1 MAQKVV
7 YSGGGARGLS
17 TQIRS
22 IKPASD
28 LKAKVDEIQNK
39 VNADTDSIKSLKAQ
53 GDNLISAMERHDRIT
68 SQVDRHDLEQYGK
81 FWDGM
86 EKLTG
91 AVVEHAK
98 DKRDEARQE
107 GWNNYATLGSD
118 YGLIQKN
125 NEVWEQLRAGNEIN
139 QELAAKISKIT
150 GNENFAEKFASM
162 GRQQKWGF
170 HLAHLQAQN
179 ANLTLSYNEFRND
192 EKNQQINP
200 FSGSAWHV
208 NGNTFTLEN
217 YDKLNQEQQ
226 GTVRAAFLD
235 LHNKKLDTKGYN
247 RGVLQQYVYQPIS
260 KWANETKKKESEV
273 SIVMNAGDNIDS
285 YEQTIGAEVIA
296 LKGMTDPVLK
306 EQQKT
311 KVLQLLRGYRN
322 TLSRDYAT
330 LNRFGTTAEN
340 PGTTSLKRFDQLL
353 STLSKDNFEDD
364 SVITEIIAPLLTET
378 KRPVF
383 NKDGSPKLDKDNKP
397 VYEKITLPGLKK
409 GTDHS
414 LGQLNLLN
422 LDKYKGE
429 NLVAFAQHWNK
440 KTNAT
445 IGSAKKLINTIE
457 VKAKEEGWDQDR
469 YNKEYLTILKSPE
482 GQKIANNPQALAI
495 LKAGTI
501 DRVATT
507 LGPDESAIQLNQLIT
522 NVNGNGKFVTPEQI
536 QNFDAETVEH
546 FKKVYGLVVTDG
558 EVPPKNVKSTILK
571 MEEEIMLAGGGKG
584 KRINNGTMGADFST
598 QQVQVIQTQILEVRL
613 AVQNEAL
620 AIKAKTGVMPDLLP
634 LYRKYVDLKK
644 AEFVQGLNEGADSD
658 KRLAWNEK
666 DGFYNYPDAR
676 TLDTSLLVNDKYSE
690 NMRQF
695 RVLRNRYG
703 DLEIT
708 KIAIFKDKPEAL
720 DLVGGQIP
728 ADVQI
733 MARQLGLLPKDFVAQ
748 QRELIGLEVDAG
760 PYEPE
765 AQQVDLSFNHESYLG
780 LNEMFAMDSID
791 FKGANRIFNNQ
802 RKEQFPINASAFSTA
817 LTGLGIDFDYDT
829 HIAAFEKAQANANK
843 GRFLA
848 ARTYFRENDPVDN
861 FIQIAKDNGTTPEF
875 EALKAENEF
884 ISTLRTNGI
893 LTVSPVPSSSGSG
906 TQATSY
912 DTTSRSDKVDASD
925 DGVVYRDYKRGVD
938 QPVNAP
944 GQAKPGQ
951 LFKDAN
957 GQNWRYQS
965 GNPGFWAKTR
975 R

>member
-39 VNADTDSIKSLKAQ
+39 VNADTDSIKSLKSQ

-98 DKRDEARQE
+98 EKRDEARQE

-125 NEVWEQLRAGNEIN
+125 NEVYEQLRAGNEIN

-179 ANLTLSYNEFRND
+179 ANLTLGYNEFRND
-192 EKNQQINP
+192 ENNQQINP

-235 LHNKKLDTKGYN
+235 VHNKKLDTKGYN

-260 KWANETKKKESEV
+260 KWANDTKKKESEV

-306 EQQKT
+306 EQQKA

-322 TLSRDYAT
+322 TLGRDYAT

-353 STLSKDNFEDD
+353 STLAKDNFENDD
-364 SVITEIIAPLLTET
+364 VITDIIAPLLTET
-378 KRPVF
+378 KRPVY
-383 NKDGSPKLDKDNKP
+383 NKDGSLKLDKDNKQ

-409 GTDHS
+409 GTEHS

-429 NLVAFAQHWNK
+429 NLVAFAQHYNK
-440 KTNAT
+440 KNNAT
-445 IGSAKKLINTIE
+445 IGSARKLINTIE
-457 VKAKEEGWDQDR
+457 TKGKNEGWNQDR

-507 LGPDESAIQLNQLIT
+507 LGPDESAIQLTALIT
-522 NVNGNGKFVTPEQI
+522 DVNGNGKFVTPEQV
-536 QNFDAETVEH
+536 QNFDATTVEH
-546 FKKVYGLVVTDG
+546 FKKVYGLEVTDG
-558 EVPPKNVKSTILK
+558 EVPPKEAQKTITG
-571 MEEEIMLAGGGKG
+571 MEQELMLAAGGK
-584 KRINNGTMGADFST
+584 RNLTTAGTMGSEWPA
-598 QQVQVIQTQILEVRL
+598 QMRQVIQTQILEVRY

-634 LYRKYVDLKK
+634 LYRKHIDLKK
-644 AEFVQGLNEGADSD
+644 AEFAAGAQQDQDSTD
-658 KRLAWNEK
+658 RLAWNK
-666 DGFYNYPDAR
+666 QDGYYNYSDAR
-676 TLDTSLLVNDKYSE
+676 TIDSSLLVNKQYSE
-690 NMRQF
+690 NIKQF
-695 RVLRNRYG
+695 NLLRSRYG

-708 KIAIFKDKPEAL
+708 KIAIFKDRPEAL

-728 ADVQI
+728 ADIQI

-748 QRELIGLEVDAG
+748 QRELIGLEVESG
-760 PYEPE
+760 PHETE

-791 FKGANRIFNNQ
+791 FKGANRIYNNS
-802 RKEQFPINASAFSTA
+802 RKEQFPINAAAFSTT
-817 LTGLGIDFDYDT
+817 LTGLGLDFDYGT
-829 HIAAFEKAQANANK
+829 HIAAFEESQANANK

-848 ARTYFRENDPVDN
+848 ARTYFRKTQPNDT
-861 FIQIAKDNGTTPEF
+861 FIERAKQNGTTPEF

-893 LTVSPVPSSSGSG
+893 LRVSPVAESSG
-906 TQATSY
+906 TTTSY
-912 DTTSRSDKVDASD
+912 DTTSQSDKEASSN
-925 DGVVYRDYKRGVD
+925 DGVTYRDYKRGVD
-938 QPVNAP
+938 QPVKAP
-944 GQAKPGQ
+944 PNAKPGE
-951 LFKDAN
+951 LFTDAN